1 MQRLKKNRHKS
12 ERIYGYWLLRR
23 YIMKAVG
30 IDIGTTTISA
40 VIVAEDSRS
49 VEKSFTIS
57 NGSFIK
63 TGTIW

>member
-1 MQRLKKNRHKS
+1 
-12 ERIYGYWLLRR
+12 
-23 YIMKAVG
+23 MKAAG

-40 VIVAEDSRS
+40 VIVADDLRS

-63 TGTIW
+63 TGRIWEKLQDPGTGNAAFALV